1 MGPAV
6 PKHQE
11 HAHGPATTAI
21 TELKTVFYDAF
32 DQLVHV
38 CFTQLDIELG
48 RQAGQKRHPL
58 LQPTEFIMKRM
69 KTSNRTRLYNL
80 ITMVSLEYRY

>member
-1 MGPAV
+1 MSTAAFNMDPAV

-11 HAHGPATTAI
+11 HSHDPATTAI

-38 CFTQLDIELG
+38 CCTQLDIELG
-48 RQAGQKRHPL
+48 RQPGQKRQAL
-58 LQPTEFIMKRM
+58 LQPTEFIMKRT

-80 ITMVSLEYRY
+80 NNG

>member
-1 MGPAV
+1 MSTAAFNMDPAV

-11 HAHGPATTAI
+11 HSHDPATTAI

-38 CFTQLDIELG
+38 CYTQLDIELG
-48 RQAGQKRHPL
+48 RQPVDP
-58 LQPTEFIMKRM
+58 PTNPQIMF
-69 KTSNRTRLYNL
+69 SVFTR
-80 ITMVSLEYRY
+80 